1 MKSSIRRVLLKG
13 KFARIFVLW
22 GFIFLGGM
30 HPAFPDTTEK
40 GVSLAILDFEN
51 ATGSASHDPLVKA
64 MTDMIVTSVVKSDM
78 VQVVERSKVKTIL
91 EEQQLTLTGLMDT
104 GKMSYVGKML
114 AADHIVIGT
123 LSLVE
128 KEWIGNVRLLDV
140 KTGRI
145 LMAEM
150 FEEKEA
156 AKVLPATKEVG
167 ELLLKAIHRGQKGS
181 YRLSFLARPTGG
193 SREKITS
200 DEERKLLGIL
210 QKKVEGYGGSIRRS
224 SCDGGKVEIETEGV
238 TDPLELA
245 RALMKNDILE
255 FRLVA
260 DVRNPS
266 PQTVPA
272 GYELKREGRDGGER
286 LIAVSS
292 KAVLT
297 GENIA
302 NASTAVDPL
311 NIPTIFIQFDQQG
324 TSRFSKITRE
334 NVGKRLAILL
344 NGEVLAAPVI
354 REEIMGGKATISGNF
369 TLDEAFQLSVNLKSG
384 TLPVSL
390 SLAGLEKLGDPPSN
404 RR

>member
-1 MKSSIRRVLLKG
+1 MKSSVRKVLLKG
-13 KFARIFVLW
+13 KLALIFVLSSI
-22 GFIFLGGM
+22 IFLGAV
-30 HPAFPDTTEK
+30 HPAIPGTAEK
-40 GVSLAILDFEN
+40 GVALAILDFEN

-64 MTDMIVTSVVKSDM
+64 MTDTILTGAVKSDM

-114 AADHIVIGT
+114 AADHIVMGT

-156 AKVLPATKEVG
+156 SKVLPATKKVG

-181 YRLSFLARPTGG
+181 YRLSFLARPAGG
-193 SREKITS
+193 SREKMTP
-200 DEERKLLGIL
+200 DEERKLIGIL
-210 QKKVEGYGGSIRRS
+210 QKKVEGYGGSTRRS
-224 SCDGGKVEIETEGV
+224 SCREGKVEIEMEGI

-255 FRLVA
+255 FRMVA
-260 DVRNPS
+260 DVWDPS

-272 GYELKREGRDGGER
+272 GYELKREGREGGDR

-302 NASTAVDPL
+302 VASTAVDPL
-311 NIPTIFIQFDQQG
+311 NIPTILIQFDPQG
-324 TSRFSKITRE
+324 TSRFSKLTRG
-334 NVGKRLAILL
+334 NIGKRIAILL

-354 REEIMGGKATISGNF
+354 QEEIKGGKAQISGNF
-369 TLDEAFQLSVNLKSG
+369 TLDEAFQLSVSLKSG

-390 SLAGLEKLGDPPSN
+390 SLAGLEKLGNPPPN
-404 RR
+404 RP